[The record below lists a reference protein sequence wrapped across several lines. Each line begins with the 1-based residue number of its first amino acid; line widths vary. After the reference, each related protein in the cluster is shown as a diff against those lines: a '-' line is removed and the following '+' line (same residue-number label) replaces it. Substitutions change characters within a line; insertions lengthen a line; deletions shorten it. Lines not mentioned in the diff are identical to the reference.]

1 MVSST
6 QCICAGYSPLVAE
19 ATAVLRGINLAIE
32 TGLVLF
38 VIETD
43 AVDVVNLIHVDEAN
57 MADVGLVIGEI
68 ISKLQTRS
76 RGSGSR
82 FVEESLVKWHGF
94 PAEDAEESLVKW
106 HGFLAEDA
114 TWESTV
120 ELRERFQNMDLEDK
134 DLVKEW
140 GIDKQPR
147 RSHRLPKPNPKYMA

>member
-76 RGSGSR
+76 RGSVTGVVLYHFSGEANMAD
-82 FVEESLVKWHGF
+82 VGLVIGEIISKLQTSHIKF
-94 PAEDAEESLVKW
+94 KRTTKHLSCQK
-106 HGFLAEDA
+106 
-114 TWESTV
+114 
-120 ELRERFQNMDLEDK
+120 ELYLRVPD
-134 DLVKEW
+134 
-140 GIDKQPR
+140 
-147 RSHRLPKPNPKYMA
+147 